1 MITFKELKYRNFQ
14 AVGNTWVTIQLDRSP
29 TTIIGG
35 QNGSGKSTVLESLS
49 YALFGKPLKKVNLAG
64 LINTS
69 NKKGLE
75 VQVTW
80 ESKGKTYKVIR
91 GQKPGK
97 FEFYIDDELVDQ
109 SANSRDYQAKIEYH
123 LGMDY
128 KLFTQIVVLNKE
140 KYVPFMELGAADRRK
155 VIEDILD
162 IGVFSVMSDLLK
174 EDIKAHSNKLEDL
187 KYERDKLGERIKGQ
201 ERLIAES
208 SANID
213 ELVRDASDAIDELY
227 KECDAKTKEVE
238 EIKALLSE
246 FDDCESNLK
255 DINKRKGDFEK
266 LAVKF
271 QEKIKSIE
279 KTIKF
284 FEETDVCPTCGNDIE
299 EDQKSSKHADC
310 NAEITN
316 LRETSKD
323 LMSKYQEVVEE
334 AKAIQAELVKKDKL
348 NIELVAAKNDIQFIN
363 KQISIKEKEI
373 ESLRSKSKNDQYE
386 EELKELNRQHQEM
399 TDSLE
404 DLIVTEAHYKACRD
418 ILKDDGIKAHIV
430 SDYIEFINLK
440 MNEYM
445 NAMEF
450 HLNITLDAEFNETI
464 NSINRAGFTYDNLSS
479 GQKSRVNLAIWLA
492 LLEVASIK
500 NSVVTNILLL
510 DEVLENIDSQGV
522 GLFMGLVKEHL
533 PHKNFFVVTQRFDEF
548 SDYFRSEIKFK
559 LNGDFTEL
567 A

>member
-1 MITFKELKYRNFQ
+1 MIVFKQVKFRNFQ
-14 AVGNTWVTIQLDRSP
+14 SVGNSWITIQLDRSP

-213 ELVRDASDAIDELY
+213 ELVDNVKKTVSQLGTEENEKVEAIENIESQLEQYIGID
-227 KECDAKTKEVE
+227 KQFT
-238 EIKALLSE
+238 ALNQKKS
-246 FDDCESNLK
+246 
-255 DINKRKGDFEK
+255 DFEK
-266 LAVKF
+266 LAYKF
-271 QEKIKSIE
+271 QEKIKGIE

-284 FEETDVCPTCGNDIE
+284 FEETDECPTCGNEIGS
-299 EDQKSSKHADC
+299 DQKATKQHDC
-310 NAEITN
+310 NEEITE
-316 LRETSKD
+316 LRDTSKD
-323 LMSKYQEVVEE
+323 LMSKYQEVLD
-334 AKAIQAELVKKDKL
+334 QVKDVQEK
-348 NIELVAAKNDIQFIN
+348 
-363 KQISIKEKEI
+363 IKEQRQLEDNLNQVQQDLRYVRRQIREKEEEI
-373 ESLRSKSKNDQYE
+373 EELLSKSKASQYE
-386 EELKELNRQHQEM
+386 DELRELNEQHETM
-399 TDSLE
+399 TETLE
-404 DLIVTEAHYKACRD
+404 GLITTDAHYKACRD

-479 GQKSRVNLAIWLA
+479 GQKCRVNLAIWMA

-500 NSVVTNILLL
+500 NSVVTNVLFL
-510 DEVLENIDSQGV
+510 DEVLEPIDAQGV

-533 PHKNFFVVTQRFDEF
+533 PHKNLFVVTQRFDEF
-548 SDYFRSEIKFK
+548 ADHFRSEIKFR
-559 LNGDFTEL
+559 LNGDFTEIV
-567 A
+567 